1 MDQFCPAA
9 AALAG
14 VFPPEL
20 APASQSKTAAPWT
33 GSQAAKEHSH
43 HHS

>member
-1 MDQFCPAA
+1 MDPICPAA
-9 AALAG
+9 AAVAG
-14 VFPPEL
+14 VFPPGL
-20 APASQSKTAAPWT
+20 ASASKIKTAAPWK